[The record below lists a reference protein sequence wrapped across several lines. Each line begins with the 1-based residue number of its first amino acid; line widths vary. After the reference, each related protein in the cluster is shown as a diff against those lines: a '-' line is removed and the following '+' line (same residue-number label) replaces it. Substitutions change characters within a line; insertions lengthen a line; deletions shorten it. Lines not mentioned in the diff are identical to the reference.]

1 MQIFLGLGLALC
13 LSLFSAQA
21 SASNEVVQQ
30 LKKDIID
37 LAYSF
42 EGQAD
47 PDLSKQA
54 ALEEKIDELLNYIP
68 NLTMTEKAIR
78 AIGSWRQI
86 WGPYAFDDSQTVPD
100 RMDVKNIYQVI
111 SPDGYYYNF
120 GQYKFRTGV
129 VRSFVRG
136 IYEIQEDRI
145 EVEFNGNGII
155 LGQRQ
160 TPMYQLVDALENREI
175 RAIRFPDFVPPIG
188 IRGALIEVYADED
201 IRINYGVIGSDIS
214 KPALFVME
222 PAGK

>member
-1 MQIFLGLGLALC
+1 MRIFLGLSLGLY
-13 LSLFSAQA
+13 LFSAQA
-21 SASNEVVQQ
+21 IASSEVIQQ
-30 LKKDIID
+30 LKKEIIEM
-37 LAYSF
+37 AYSF

-47 PDLSKQA
+47 LDGTKQA
-54 ALEEKIDELLNYIP
+54 ALEEKIEELVTYIP

-120 GQYKFRTGV
+120 GQYKFRSRV

-136 IYEIQEDRI
+136 IYDIQEDRI
-145 EVEFNGNGII
+145 EVEFDGNGII
-155 LGQRQ
+155 LGQPQ
-160 TPMYQLVDALENREI
+160 TPMYELVDALETRNI

-188 IRGALIEVYADED
+188 IKGALIEVYADAD
-201 IRINYGVIGSDIS
+201 IRINYGVVGADIS

-222 PAGK
+222 PAKK

>member
-1 MQIFLGLGLALC
+1 MRSQLGLYFAIC
-13 LSLFSAQA
+13 LSLFVSPLWA
-21 SASNEVVQQ
+21 SSENIQQ
-30 LKKDIID
+30 LKKEI
-37 LAYSF
+37 LSMAYSF

-47 PDLSKQA
+47 LDGTKQD
-54 ALEEKIDELLNYIP
+54 ALEEKIEELVNFIP
-68 NLTMTEKAIR
+68 NLTMTERALR
-78 AIGSWRQI
+78 AIGSWRQV

-120 GQYKFRTGV
+120 GQYIYRRGV

-155 LGQRQ
+155 LGQPK
-160 TPMYQLVDALENREI
+160 TPMYLLVDALENRDI

-188 IRGALIEVYADED
+188 IRGALVEVYADQD
-201 IRINYGVIGSDIS
+201 IRINYGVVGSDIS
-214 KPALFVME
+214 RPALFIME
-222 PAGK
+222 PAGR